1 MAARTADA
9 PAQLVQLRQTQP
21 VGILNDEGVD
31 VRNVEAG
38 LDDGRADQHLNLAVG
53 HALHDVAERF
63 LAHFSVRNADLTG
76 VTQQRLD
83 ARGAF
88 VDGLDAVVKVVD
100 LPAAFQLAPDGVEQK
115 LLAVLEHERL
125 DGVAVLRRLL
135 DGGHIAKPR
144 QRHVER
150 ARDRRCRQ
158 G

>member
-1 MAARTADA
+1 M
-9 PAQLVQLRQTQP
+9 QLRQTQP
-21 VGILNDEGVD
+21 VGVLNDEGVD

-38 LDDGRADQHLNLAVG
+38 LDDGRADQHLKLTLG

-76 VTQQRLD
+76 VTQQLLD

-88 VDGLDAVVKVVD
+88 VDGLHAVVQIEYLTAALQ
-100 LPAAFQLAPDGVEQK
+100 LPPDGVEQK
-115 LLAVLEHERL
+115 RLVVLQHEGL

-135 DGGHIAKPR
+135 DGGHVA
-144 QRHVER
+144 QAGERHVER
-150 ARDRRCRQ
+150 ARDGRC

>member
-9 PAQLVQLRQTQP
+9 PAQLMQLRQTQP

-53 HALHDVAERF
+53 HALHDVAER
-63 LAHFSVRNADLTG
+63 LLTHFSVRNADFTG

-88 VDGLDAVVKVVD
+88 VDGLHAVVQIEHLTAALQ
-100 LPAAFQLAPDGVEQK
+100 LPPDGVEQK
-115 LLAVLEHERL
+115 RLVVLQHKGL

-135 DGGHIAKPR
+135 NGGHVA
-144 QRHVER
+144 QAGERHVER
-150 ARDRRCRQ
+150 ARDGRC